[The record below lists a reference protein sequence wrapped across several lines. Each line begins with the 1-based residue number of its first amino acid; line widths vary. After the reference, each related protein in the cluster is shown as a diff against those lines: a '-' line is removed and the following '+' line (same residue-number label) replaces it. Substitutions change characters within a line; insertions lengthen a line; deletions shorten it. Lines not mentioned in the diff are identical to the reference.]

1 MAFWHDYYGI
11 SVVGNG
17 NDAYDCGYSLV
28 CFVVCCDKVV
38 SPFCFS
44 VFLFLHFPFQLGQN
58 FFVSLSA
65 FLFRLPLFTFLWLG
79 LLRNTSICNHRLAP
93 SFARERASSLD
104 ACTSGL
110 PSGGVFGA
118 CNFEMV

>member
-28 CFVVCCDKVV
+28 CFVVCCDKVD

-44 VFLFLHFPFQLGQN
+44 VFLSPFPFQRGQN

-65 FLFRLPLFTFLWLG
+65 FLFRLPLFTFYG
-79 LLRNTSICNHRLAP
+79 LTSYGTPVSATIVLRP
-93 SFARERASSLD
+93 S
-104 ACTSGL
+104 
-110 PSGGVFGA
+110 SGG
-118 CNFEMV
+118 NRRLR